1 MIRIIATTKE
11 GAAAF
16 PPDLESLMMA
26 DDEPEEMEEIF
37 PKGQPGQ
44 PAPTHPPTLPEKA
57 QETKEPLLDEALDVP
72 VAPTAPP
79 VPPPQEDP
87 FAGEPIVGPEEP
99 EEPLELEEVSDE
111 PTELEQANQT
121 LPIRQKVEKA
131 LLEGYPLRIIYTTLK
146 GHTTERTVRPDY
158 YLYAR
163 TTGNMVLIAWCEL
176 RSAWRGFIVERIRA
190 AKLEPKNA

>member
-11 GAAAF
+11 GQASF
-16 PPDLESLMMA
+16 PSDLGPFMMA
-26 DDEPEEMEEIF
+26 DDEPLDEMEEIL
-37 PKGQPGQ
+37 PKDQ
-44 PAPTHPPTLPEKA
+44 PAPPGNSADGVP
-57 QETKEPLLDEALDVP
+57 DEAMDVP
-72 VAPTAPP
+72 VAPTAPLQSAP
-79 VPPPQEDP
+79 MEDP
-87 FAGEPIVGPEEP
+87 FSGEPIVGPEEP

-121 LPIRQKVEKA
+121 LPIRQKIEKS
-131 LLEGYPLRIIYTTLK
+131 LLEGYPLRILYTTLK
-146 GHTTERTVRPDY
+146 GHTTERTVLPDY

-176 RSAWRGFIVERIRA
+176 RNAWRGFIVERIRA